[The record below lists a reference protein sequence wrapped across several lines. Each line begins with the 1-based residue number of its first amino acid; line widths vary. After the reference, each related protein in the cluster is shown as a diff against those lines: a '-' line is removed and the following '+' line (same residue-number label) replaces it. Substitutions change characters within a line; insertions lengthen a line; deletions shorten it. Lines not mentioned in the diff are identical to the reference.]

1 MVEEAKR
8 RSGTDRAV
16 PLRSL
21 GLALSGGAEEGAV
34 TALLEE
40 LRRRCPELSRA
51 YSVCSDA
58 AGAMATACSSGGIV
72 LIAGTGS
79 NCQLLN
85 PDGTESSCGGWGHM
99 LGDEGSAYW
108 IAQRAVKAVFDS
120 MDNMEVSP
128 HDIAYVREAMCRH
141 FRISNR
147 MGLLPHLYG
156 SFQKADFAG
165 FCLKVAEGAR
175 AGDALC
181 RHVFTQAG
189 QALARHVLAVLPRVD
204 QVSGEWGGGGGD
216 DPHAAPTLTSCPTRC
231 PRLGGLL
238 APRTPPFHAEPV
250 PGGAG
255 APHRLRGLR
264 VEELG
269 ADERGLRAGV
279 GWRPGGGNRGGLLP
293 LQPPEVEALI
303 GAGGGQ
309 PGGPACGA
317 HVAIGLQQQRR
328 CLLHTSL
335 LKWGGEEGGCG
346 AHGPPPPP
354 PPWCGF
360 G

>member
-1 MVEEAKR
+1 MAALYGGVEGGGTHSRAVLVGSDGRIVAEAEGLCTNHWLVGTAQCAERIVAMVEEAKR

-128 HDIAYVREAMCRH
+128 HDIAYVREAMWRH

-204 QVSGEWGGGGGD
+204 QSLFRGELGLPIVCVGSVWKSWELMREGFVQALVGGRGGEIGGVFS
-216 DPHAAPTLTSCPTRC
+216 HFSLLRLKHSSA
-231 PRLGGLL
+231 LGG
-238 APRTPPFHAEPV
+238 AS
-250 PGGAG
+250 
-255 APHRLRGLR
+255 
-264 VEELG
+264 LG
-269 ADERGLRAGV
+269 ARHV
-279 GWRPGGGNRGGLLP
+279 GHTLP
-293 LQPPEVEALI
+293 LDYSNNADVFYT
-303 GAGGGQ
+303 
-309 PGGPACGA
+309 
-317 HVAIGLQQQRR
+317 H
-328 CLLHTSL
+328 H
-335 LKWGGEEGGCG
+335 
-346 AHGPPPPP
+346 
-354 PPWCGF
+354 F
-360 G
+360 